1 MTIAREGI
9 FGQVLSVLTYNSEEE
24 AIAIANNSEYWLMAF
39 VSSEDEAHAVNVAR
53 QLKAGMV
60 LVNTLKHDPIAP
72 FGGYKNSGIGRE
84 NGVIGLE
91 EFLEAKTLIK

>member
-1 MTIAREGI
+1 
-9 FGQVLSVLTYNSEEE
+9 
-24 AIAIANNSEYWLMAF
+24 MAF